1 MTPTELRAARRA
13 LGLTQTQVAD
23 ALGVALRTYQ
33 TYEQPGGTVPAWLA
47 RAAATMV
54 MRLYDAKE
62 EIDRATILR
71 WNLDMRDLCFGR
83 DTLRAVIDAARDA
96 DPKGTPESA

>member
-1 MTPTELRAARRA
+1 VTPAELRAARRA

-54 MRLYDAKE
+54 NRLYDA
-62 EIDRATILR
+62 
-71 WNLDMRDLCFGR
+71 R
-83 DTLRAVIDAARDA
+83 DT